1 MATYIRQLRTK
12 VKINSK
18 IGAGLIF
25 NVPSVYGSSNHPSDP
40 EIKKALEDQFG
51 KDAGVFSSWS
61 SSKYD
66 ILS

>member
-25 NVPSVYGSSNHPSDP
+25 NVPSNYSSSNPSDS
-40 EIKKALEDQFG
+40 EIKTALEDQFG

>member
-1 MATYIRQLRTK
+1 MATHIRQLRTK
-12 VKINSK
+12 VKINNK

-25 NVPSVYGSSNHPSDP
+25 TVPSVWSTSHPSDS
-40 EIKKALEDQFG
+40 EIKQALESQFG

>member
-1 MATYIRQLRTK
+1 MATHIRQLRTK
-12 VKINSK
+12 VKINNK

-25 NVPSVYGSSNHPSDP
+25 TVPSVWSTGHPSDP
-40 EIKKALEDQFG
+40 EIKQALESQFG